1 MNSRNKMPDIEKK
14 AIHIMIEHP
23 DVVLSTNVEEKW
35 FSNNHL
41 RELASFINYW
51 FGRYTN
57 ADEIRAQFCE
67 TPFGKRM
74 DCEALF
80 AYLSKIPDPYDYPA
94 VFKTLRADYY
104 KRSLQSSAANIVKEP
119 CEFTVNH
126 LWGIYQEANQ
136 TDNNATFDKQQVTD
150 ELLRDLDEPV
160 KSWIKTFPKFDRLL
174 GGGLGSDQLLIVGAR
189 PSVGKTS
196 FALNLALNAMLDNQ
210 NLTVELFSLEMS
222 AKQNMRRLNS
232 MVSQIPLNDWKNPA
246 VRMNDQQKAK
256 ARSTIQ
262 TIAGLNFLCNDNITN
277 IEQIAHVIQQH
288 ATRYGAT
295 NYLPIVDHIQLV
307 ESDDFKLD
315 PRHALEKVSRRLKQL
330 TQELHIPLIAL
341 SQLNRAVDSRQSKE
355 PYLSDLRETGSIEQD
370 ANIVAFLW
378 CDEDGSPVLNCS
390 VKKNRDGE
398 LGTVKLYFERD
409 TQRMVEVKNG
419 DYQTA

>member
-1 MNSRNKMPDIEKK
+1 
-14 AIHIMIEHP
+14 
-23 DVVLSTNVEEKW
+23 
-35 FSNNHL
+35 
-41 RELASFINYW
+41 
-51 FGRYTN
+51 
-57 ADEIRAQFCE
+57 
-67 TPFGKRM
+67 
-74 DCEALF
+74 
-80 AYLSKIPDPYDYPA
+80 
-94 VFKTLRADYY
+94 
-104 KRSLQSSAANIVKEP
+104 
-119 CEFTVNH
+119 
-126 LWGIYQEANQ
+126 
-136 TDNNATFDKQQVTD
+136 
-150 ELLRDLDEPV
+150 
-160 KSWIKTFPKFDRLL
+160 
-174 GGGLGSDQLLIVGAR
+174 
-189 PSVGKTS
+189 
-196 FALNLALNAMLDNQ
+196 
-210 NLTVELFSLEMS
+210 
-222 AKQNMRRLNS
+222 
-232 MVSQIPLNDWKNPA
+232 QIPLNDWKNPA

-288 ATRYGAT
+288 ATRYGAQ

-398 LGTVKLYFERD
+398 LGTV
-409 TQRMVEVKNG
+409 
-419 DYQTA
+419 

>member
-1 MNSRNKMPDIEKK
+1 MNPQNKMPDIEKK
-14 AIHIMIEHP
+14 AIHIMVEHP
-23 DVVLSTNVEEKW
+23 EIVLNTEIDEKW
-35 FSNNHL
+35 FSNNQL
-41 RELASFINYW
+41 RTLASFINLW
-51 FGRYTN
+51 NAQYTN
-57 ADEIRAQFCE
+57 ADEIQAQFSE

-74 DCEALF
+74 NCEALF
-80 AYLSKIPDPYDYPA
+80 SLIENVPDAYDYSA
-94 VFKTLRADYY
+94 VFKTLRANYY
-104 KRSLQSSAANIVKEP
+104 KRNLQDSAANIVKDP
-119 CEFTVNH
+119 CDFTVNH
-126 LWGIYQEANQ
+126 LLGVYQEANQ
-136 TDNNATFDKQQVTD
+136 TDNNAALDKQKVTD
-150 ELLRDLDEPV
+150 ELLRDLEQPV
-160 KSWIKTFPKFDRLL
+160 KNWIKTFPKFDRLL
-174 GGGLGSDQLLIVGAR
+174 GGGLGSDQLLIIGAR

-222 AKQNMRRLNS
+222 AKQNLRRLNS
-232 MVSQIPLNDWKNPA
+232 MVSQIPLNNWKNPA
-246 VRMNDQQKAK
+246 VRMNDRQKEK
-256 ARSTIQ
+256 ARATIQ
-262 TIAGLNFLCNDNITN
+262 TIAGLNFLCNDSITN

-288 ATRYGAT
+288 ATSYGAT

-341 SQLNRAVDSRQSKE
+341 SQLNRAVDARQSKE

-409 TQRMVEVKNG
+409 TQRMVEVKNS
-419 DYQTA
+419 DHQTA